1 MRPDDPTAMEQALR
15 RLYTADVPDGFEA
28 GWRAAIEREEYSM
41 TENKQHQPLRRTLW
55 RAALS
60 AAAVLVLTLGS
71 LWVGAEQPENA
82 AVQQSRGVDGAAMSA
97 KYAVSSN
104 SAAGVYE
111 EDAPADTLEMMAA
124 DYGMSGASDAALPA
138 APEPVAEGEAEGEA
152 RKLVRTVDITLRSNT
167 FDADA
172 QSVQALMD
180 ETGAYAENMYQR
192 GDADDHSRR
201 LMLSLRVPTDKLDGF
216 LTGIEGIGRVESRS
230 ESVTDM
236 TLDYTDTQAR
246 LNTLYQKRE
255 RLDQLL
261 ATAETVS
268 DLVEIESAISDT
280 QYQIDLYES
289 RRRTIDRDV
298 DMTAVSV
305 SLMEETPAQSAIGQ
319 ATLGERLR
327 AALTASVQGV
337 GQFLRNML
345 VFVTMALPVLVP
357 LAIALVAWRLIRR
370 KKRAAPKEE

>member
-1 MRPDDPTAMEQALR
+1 M
-15 RLYTADVPDGFEA
+15 
-28 GWRAAIEREEYSM
+28 
-41 TENKQHQPLRRTLW
+41 
-55 RAALS
+55 
-60 AAAVLVLTLGS
+60 
-71 LWVGAEQPENA
+71 
-82 AVQQSRGVDGAAMSA
+82 
-97 KYAVSSN
+97 
-104 SAAGVYE
+104 
-111 EDAPADTLEMMAA
+111 
-124 DYGMSGASDAALPA
+124 
-138 APEPVAEGEAEGEA
+138 
-152 RKLVRTVDITLRSNT
+152 RTVDITLRSNT

-180 ETGAYAENMYQR
+180 ETGAYAENVYQY

-236 TLDYTDTQAR
+236 TLNYTDTQAR

-255 RLDQLL
+255 RLNQLL
-261 ATAETVS
+261 AAAENVS
-268 DLVEIESAISDT
+268 DLIEIESAISDT